1 MQKPTLQQVDQ
12 ILEKLSTDDAFRAQF
27 QADPAG
33 TLQQLGVTIAPGQIS
48 AAPVLASKEDIAK
61 VRADVQASGDGEDSF
76 IIFFLKG

>member
-33 TLQQLGVTIAPGQIS
+33 TLLSMGVSIPADQIS
-48 AAPVLASKEDIAK
+48 ASPVLASKDDIAK
-61 VRADVQASGDGEDSF
+61 VRADVQASGDGENSF